1 MYVPSICSKFDVAG
15 FGDFGQTFKVLFF
28 PVLDLSSGEFIT
40 VR

>member
-1 MYVPSICSKFDVAG
+1 MFHLYVPNSTWAG
-15 FGDFGQTFKVLFF
+15 LGDFGQTFKVLFF